1 MTKLAKILATMSA
14 IGTFA
19 APAAAQYPYPSYPQ
33 PYPPTTYPYPGQ
45 PYPGQPYPGYG
56 GNVVG
61 SIIDQL
67 LGNRY
72 SVTDRGAVSRCAD
85 AALVQASNQY
95 RGYNPYGSYGGG
107 WNGSDAI
114 GSAN

>member
-1 MTKLAKILATMSA
+1 MIKLAKILAMSA

-33 PYPPTTYPYPGQ
+33 PYPPTTYPYPRQ

-72 SVTDRGAVSRCAD
+72 SVTDRGAVSRCAV
-85 AALVQASNQY
+85 AALVQAWNQY
-95 RGYNPYGSYGGG
+95 RG
-107 WNGSDAI
+107 
-114 GSAN
+114 

>member
-1 MTKLAKILATMSA
+1 MIKLAKILAMSA

-107 WNGSDAI
+107 YGQQ
-114 GSAN
+114 